1 MRALLFWISFHREKK
16 EGFFKA
22 IYNGFHTFKE
32 LYSMEKS
39 IVKLGR
45 R

>member
-1 MRALLFWISFHREKK
+1 MRSLFFWISFHREKRI
-16 EGFFKA
+16 GFFKA
-22 IYNGFHTFKE
+22 IYKGFHTFKE

-39 IVKLGR
+39 IVKLVR